1 MRTVKGQITLEN
13 GMKASFS
20 LTSEEMAIL
29 QDEAARVKRSV
40 YELEGKQIDYSMMD
54 ELVAG
59 AIRNH
64 LRVLESNQKKVET
77 PAVGAAGESKSNK

>member
-1 MRTVKGQITLEN
+1 MKVVKGYISLEN
-13 GMKASFS
+13 GMRASFS

-29 QDEAARVKRSV
+29 QDEAARVRRAV
-40 YELEGKQIDYSMMD
+40 YESEGKQIDYSMMD

-64 LRVLESNQKKVET
+64 LKVLEAKQEK
-77 PAVGAAGESKSNK
+77 